1 MIELPQ
7 GYRCRRP
14 SLADVP
20 AAQRVLDDLETAASG
35 EPRRHEN
42 RLEIEFRDIRLD
54 LERDAWLVM
63 SPPGAAVP
71 VAALAVVWPPHA
83 NGEIASDIYVH
94 PEHCGRGL
102 GAALLSA
109 MERRAN
115 ESSAVLRPGVRGTL
129 VVWSEPEDE
138 CRPVLEQRGFVVARH
153 FFEME
158 IGLGGAR
165 PAPRWPEGIAARAL
179 RPGRDERPIHAADA
193 EAFAEHYMFEP
204 RSYEEWRQSHIDR
217 PDFDPA
223 LWLVAWD
230 GDEIAGYAAA
240 MVSDDGGFVDDL
252 AVRRPWRRRGLGSA
266 LLLAEF
272 RALAARGATVARL
285 FVDAQNETGAVA
297 LYERAGM
304 AVARRF
310 TAFGKPL
317 PDAGR

>member
-1 MIELPQ
+1 MVELPE
-7 GYRCRRP
+7 GYRWRRP

-20 AAQRVLDDLETAASG
+20 AAQRVLDDLETAACG

-42 RLEIEFRDIRLD
+42 RLESEFRSARLD
-54 LERDAWLVM
+54 LERDAWLVL

-71 VAALAVVWPPHA
+71 AAALGVVWAAHA
-83 NGEIASDIYVH
+83 NGEIAADLYVH

-102 GAALLSA
+102 GAALLLA

-115 ESSAVLRPGVRGTL
+115 ESSAALPAGVRGTL
-129 VVWSEPEDE
+129 VVWAEPDDE

-158 IGLGGAR
+158 TGLGGAR
-165 PAPRWPEGIAARAL
+165 AAPRWPDGIAARPL
-179 RPGRDERPIHAADA
+179 RPGRDERPLHAADA
-193 EAFAEHYMFEP
+193 EAFAEHYMFEAH
-204 RSYEEWRQSHIDR
+204 SYEEWRRSHIDR

-223 LWLVAWD
+223 LWLIAWD

-240 MVSDDGGFVDDL
+240 MVCDDGGSVADL
-252 AVRRPWRRRGLGSA
+252 AVRRPWRRRGLGLA

-310 TAFGKPL
+310 TAYGKTL
-317 PDAGR
+317 PDGGP